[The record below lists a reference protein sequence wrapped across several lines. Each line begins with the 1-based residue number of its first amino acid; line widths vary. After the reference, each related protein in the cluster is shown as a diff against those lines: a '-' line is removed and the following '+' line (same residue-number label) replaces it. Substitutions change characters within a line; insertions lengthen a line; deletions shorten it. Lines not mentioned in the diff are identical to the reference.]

1 MHTQPLFGAAF
12 LFPLAPLGTIKTTP
26 VTEKERKMHYRR
38 LGRSGIKVSE
48 LSYGAWVTFGNQL
61 GEKEA
66 REIIHAAYDRGVNF
80 FDNADI
86 YAKGQAEILMGK
98 AIQGLPRPALVLSS
112 KVFWPTMPGPN
123 GRGLSRKHI
132 MESIH
137 ASLRRLGT
145 DYLDIYYCHRFDP
158 DTPIEEVVYTMNLLI
173 QQGKI
178 LYWGTSEWTAAQIT
192 QAVHLA
198 RQHHLLPPVVEQPQY
213 NMFHRRRVEV
223 ELAPVARE
231 LGIGLTTWS
240 PLYSGILTGKYNE
253 GIPEGS
259 RASLESMAWIRD
271 RITPQRIAVVRQ
283 LSALAAELGLTTAQL
298 AIAWLLRRK
307 EVSSV
312 ITGATKLAQLEENLG
327 AAEALE
333 KLTDE
338 VLDRIEAILDN
349 APEEE

>member
-1 MHTQPLFGAAF
+1 
-12 LFPLAPLGTIKTTP
+12 
-26 VTEKERKMHYRR
+26 MHYRR

-61 GEKEA
+61 DEKQA
-66 REIIHAAYDRGVNF
+66 REIIHAAYDMGVNF

-98 AIQGLPRPALVLSS
+98 AIKGLPREALVISS

-137 ASLRRLGT
+137 ASLRRLDT

-158 DTPIEEVVYTMNLLI
+158 DTPIEEVVYTMNILI

-178 LYWGTSEWTAAQIT
+178 LYWGTSEWTAAQIA
-192 QAVHLA
+192 QAVYIA
-198 RQHHLLPPVVEQPQY
+198 RQHHLIPPVVEQPQY
-213 NMFHRRRVEV
+213 NMFHRHRVEA
-223 ELAPVARE
+223 ELAPIARE

-240 PLYSGILTGKYNE
+240 PLYSGILTGKYND

-271 RITPQRIAVVRQ
+271 RITPERIAIVRQ
-283 LSALAAELGLTTAQL
+283 LSEVAAELGVTMAQL
-298 AIAWLLRRK
+298 AIGWLLRLK
-307 EVSSV
+307 VVSSV
-312 ITGATKLAQLEENLG
+312 ITGATKIEQLKENLA
-327 AAEALE
+327 AAEVLP

-338 VLDRIEAILDN
+338 VLDRIETILGN
-349 APEEE
+349 APEDH